1 MFHVKHSYHFS
12 HDYLSKTWPLPA
24 QPEPVAAL
32 RDFWIFGGFPP
43 FLTRYEKGPDDGPRP
58 AYHVPPPGIHA
69 PCNSP
74 GIYSPGIHAP

>member
-32 RDFWIFGGFPP
+32 RDLCKLLIYHG

-58 AYHVPPPGIHA
+58 AFRRPPPAYHA
-69 PCNSP
+69 PRNSP